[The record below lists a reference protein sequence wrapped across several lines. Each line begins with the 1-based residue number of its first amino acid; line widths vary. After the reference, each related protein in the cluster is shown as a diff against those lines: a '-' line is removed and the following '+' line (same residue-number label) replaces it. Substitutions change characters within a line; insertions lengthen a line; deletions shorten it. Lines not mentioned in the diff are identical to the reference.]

1 MIKVEKTLPKSAPT
15 KKKYFEGVDLNTGL
29 ISQVYKASR
38 SNKRSPIA
46 DTKTRGEVSGGG
58 KKPWKQKGTGRARQG
73 STRSPQW
80 IGGGITFGPSKEKN
94 YRKGINKKIKKLT
107 ISQILATFEKN
118 SQLIIVNEIPMFDQ
132 TKKAVLW
139 LGGLPFKNGR
149 VTLISD
155 KNAVDLKAFANIG
168 YLNIQ
173 YIKGIQTDTLIES
186 DWIIAPEKLL
196 LGYKK

>member
-1 MIKVEKTLPKSAPT
+1 MEKTLPKLAPAQ
-15 KKKYFEGVDLNTGL
+15 KKYFKGVDLNIGL
-29 ISQVYKASR
+29 ISQIYKASK

-80 IGGGITFGPSKEKN
+80 IGGGVTFGPSKEKN
-94 YRKGINKKIKKLT
+94 YRKGVNKKVKKQT

-118 SQLIIVNEIPMFDQ
+118 GKLIVVNEIPKFDK
-132 TKKAVLW
+132 TKKAVFW
-139 LGGLPFKNGR
+139 LGGFPLENGR
-149 VTLISD
+149 ITIISD
-155 KNAVDLKAFANIG
+155 RNAVDLKAFANIG

-173 YIKGIQTDTLIES
+173 YIKGIQTDTLVES
-186 DWIIAPEKLL
+186 DWVIAPEKLL
-196 LGYKK
+196 LGYQK

>member
-1 MIKVEKTLPKSAPT
+1 MEKTLSKLAQT
-15 KKKYFEGVDLNTGL
+15 EKKYFKGIDLNTRL
-29 ISQVYKASR
+29 ISQVYKASK

-46 DTKTRGEVSGGG
+46 DVKTRGEVSGGG

-94 YRKGINKKIKKLT
+94 YTKGINKKVKKLT

-118 SQLIIVNEIPMFDQ
+118 GKLIVVNEIPKFDK
-132 TKKAVLW
+132 TKKAVFW
-139 LGGLPFKNGR
+139 LGGLPFENGR
-149 VTLISD
+149 ITIISD
-155 KNAVDLKAFANIG
+155 KSAVDLKAFTNIG

-173 YIKGIQTDTLIES
+173 YIKGLQTDTLVES
-186 DWIIAPEKLL
+186 DWVIAPEKLL
-196 LGYKK
+196 LEYKK